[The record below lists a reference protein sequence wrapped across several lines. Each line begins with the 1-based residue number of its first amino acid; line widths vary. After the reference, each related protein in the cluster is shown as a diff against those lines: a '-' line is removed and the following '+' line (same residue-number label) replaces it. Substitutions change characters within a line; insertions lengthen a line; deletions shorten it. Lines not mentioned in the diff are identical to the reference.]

1 MKRCPHLVRRE
12 EIDNR
17 NGVLLSSRPCQA
29 DALDNGWCAWHKAG
43 YETMEAGR
51 LHGYRELQVNPSLF
65 ILATRE
71 QWMAYA
77 EVATPQCVERI
88 RAAIVHAHEKSAKE
102 KRKIL

>member
-1 MKRCPHLVRRE
+1 MKRCPHLVRRQ

-43 YETMEAGR
+43 YEVMEAGR
-51 LHGYRELQVNPSLF
+51 LHGYRELVINGSLI
-65 ILATRE
+65 ILATSA

-77 EVATPQCVERI
+77 EVATDPCVERI
-88 RAAIVHAHEKSAKE
+88 KTAIVRALLTSAK
-102 KRKIL
+102 